1 MTREYKKATMSN
13 NISLDI
19 CEHYGA
25 ELPTDAVY
33 EAGGL
38 DFRNDCGEAIS
49 SCTSGLNREQLRILA
64 EADAILEDIQVE
76 LILAETDEEWEAI
89 RDRTIRK
96 LVDLNE
102 PEVFKAYQKIW
113 NNAADVIVPLVR
125 KAQSRNGIKSYTPG
139 EYADR
144 GAGTKEVSPSPE
156 ASAGST
162 GEGTQ
167 QAPRTPQE
175 SADPAGDGTKDA
187 PQTPAES
194 ADSPSDGT
202 EGQEP

>member
-1 MTREYKKATMSN
+1 MHMSLPNGSMACIIIVMIAGIAVPVALLLVLRKVTGGSYKAFFWGCFIMFLFAMTLESIIHQFVYS
-13 NISLDI
+13 
-19 CEHYGA
+19 
-25 ELPTDAVY
+25 TDF
-33 EAGGL
+33 G
-38 DFRNDCGEAIS
+38 
-49 SCTSGLNREQLRILA
+49 
-64 EADAILEDIQVE
+64 
-76 LILAETDEEWEAI
+76 
-89 RDRTIRK
+89 
-96 LVDLNE
+96 
-102 PEVFKAYQKIW
+102 QKIW

-156 ASAGST
+156 ASVGST